1 MILLIELNVKKK
13 KKKITSSQVKMRFSG
28 IPLLVSANLKLLW
41 PKAL

>member
-1 MILLIELNVKKK
+1 MILLIEFNVKK